1 MAITAQN
8 AFLTVPFSLA
18 SFTVL
23 SASVKTSTVDAPRR
37 KPNCLA
43 EKPAID
49 ATCSSIQPRTK
60 PSRTLLIVSSRHIG
74 RVSGRTEST
83 AGFGLIGL
91 PAWRIAEAPDAR
103 SATRHG
109 IVVVVVIAKYF
120 FKAFVLY
127 FEDAAA
133 GGSDDWMMGVAGA
146 DLSYTMEL
154 PGGRFD
160 PPPSR
165 IASVG
170 IETFEAFKIFQQFVE
185 EKYVKKSLLN

>member
-1 MAITAQN
+1 M
-8 AFLTVPFSLA
+8 VEKVSWWKRCHGGKE
-18 SFTVL
+18 SGWKKE
-23 SASVKTSTVDAPRR
+23 SWWRR
-37 KPNCLA
+37 CHGGTGVMVERGQWWRGEGVTGGEVNGGEDDGGEERCNGG
-43 EKPAID
+43 D
-49 ATCSSIQPRTK
+49 GRSIR
-60 PSRTLLIVSSRHIG
+60 LN
-74 RVSGRTEST
+74 
-83 AGFGLIGL
+83 
-91 PAWRIAEAPDAR
+91 
-103 SATRHG
+103 
-109 IVVVVVIAKYF
+109 
-120 FKAFVLY
+120 
-127 FEDAAA
+127 AAA